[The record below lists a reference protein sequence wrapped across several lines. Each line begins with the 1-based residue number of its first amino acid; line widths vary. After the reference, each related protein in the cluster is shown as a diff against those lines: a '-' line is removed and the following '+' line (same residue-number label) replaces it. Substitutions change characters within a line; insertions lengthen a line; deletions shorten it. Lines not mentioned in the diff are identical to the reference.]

1 MTTINTSR
9 TTRPFNLD
17 VGKTRKANAKVTT
30 NTAYKIGDLLSVSA
44 ANVLTHAADAST
56 WSVICGATLTA
67 AEATIAAANNTEI
80 PIYIAGIYS
89 VEAVSISGTALATN
103 QYAATR
109 AQATKNN
116 IELAKV

>member
-44 ANVLTHAADAST
+44 ANISAAVRQEST
-56 WSVICGATLTA
+56 
-67 AEATIAAANNTEI
+67 I
-80 PIYIAGIYS
+80 P
-89 VEAVSISGTALATN
+89 N
-103 QYAATR
+103 FQN
-109 AQATKNN
+109 K
-116 IELAKV
+116 